1 MDPKTDSF
9 APDLRSRE
17 KVCKDRVGGEGD
29 GDLLALAP
37 NAILTPKSSLGIEQ
51 NGLNEKSSNTSW

>member
-9 APDLRSRE
+9 APDLGSRE

-37 NAILTPKSSLGIEQ
+37 NAILTPKNSFGNEQ
-51 NGLNEKSSNTSW
+51 ND